1 MNKLFFILLLA
12 LLCSCCETKITEKE
26 KINTFLDDWHLAAA
40 NADFD
45 EYFGKIA
52 DDGIYIGTDPT
63 ERWTKKEFVE
73 AYKPY
78 FDKGKAWDFKAIERN
93 IDFSTDGKVVWFDEK
108 LDTWMGI
115 CRGSGVLEL
124 NEGNWRIKHYHLSVT
139 LLNERTKE
147 FVEMNTKTD

>member
-1 MNKLFFILLLA
+1 MKKLIFILLGIF
-12 LLCSCCETKITEKE
+12 LLSCTKIQIPDRDL
-26 KINTFLDDWHLAAA
+26 INSYLDDWHLAAA

-45 EYFGKIA
+45 GYFDKIA

-63 ERWTKKEFVE
+63 ERWTKDEFVK

-93 IDFSTDGKVVWFDEK
+93 IDFSKDGKVAWFDEK

-115 CRGSGVLEL
+115 CRASGVLEL
-124 NEGNWRIKHYHLSVT
+124 IDGNWKIKHYHLSVT
-139 LLNERTKE
+139 ILNERTKE
-147 FVEMNTKTD
+147 FVEMNKK